1 MGRGAP
7 ADFAA
12 STVMVTGMGAGGAGV
27 WERKIERPVSA
38 KRKARNDGFSGD
50 FIGR

>member
-12 STVMVTGMGAGGAGV
+12 STVMVTGMGAGA
-27 WERKIERPVSA
+27 PA
-38 KRKARNDGFSGD
+38 SG
-50 FIGR
+50 RV